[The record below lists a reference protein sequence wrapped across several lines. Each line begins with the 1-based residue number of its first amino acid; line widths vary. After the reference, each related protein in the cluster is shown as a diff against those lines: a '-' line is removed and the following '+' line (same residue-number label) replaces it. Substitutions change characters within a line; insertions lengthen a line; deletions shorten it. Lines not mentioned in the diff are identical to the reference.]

1 MKKESNTVNCSH
13 HCPLFNIIAPQQCG
27 FAPSCSLFEE
37 MCVFPTNKT
46 CDPPKGATYKYQIS
60 GYRELF
66 LLPNVTI
73 FGGLSGAKCWKTW
86 IIYFFSCEA
95 PTSFILYCVYRR
107 SRSLYTVTL
116 SPRIA
121 SAIQTKHQ
129 KFKQDL
135 PMCMVTLG
143 EKKDKP
149 APHLQKMLM

>member
-1 MKKESNTVNCSH
+1 MQT
-13 HCPLFNIIAPQQCG
+13 
-27 FAPSCSLFEE
+27 
-37 MCVFPTNKT
+37 
-46 CDPPKGATYKYQIS
+46 TYKYQIS
-60 GYRELF
+60 GYRNMDFL

-107 SRSLYTVTL
+107 SWSLYTVTL

-135 PMCMVTLG
+135 PM
-143 EKKDKP
+143 
-149 APHLQKMLM
+149 